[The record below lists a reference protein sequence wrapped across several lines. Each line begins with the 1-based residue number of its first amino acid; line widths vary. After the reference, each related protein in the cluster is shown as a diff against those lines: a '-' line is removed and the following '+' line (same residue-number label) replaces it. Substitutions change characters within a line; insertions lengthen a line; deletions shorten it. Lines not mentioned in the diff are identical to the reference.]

1 MGPSATRA
9 RHVTPFTTVGV
20 VAHPERDCR
29 EVAGDIRDWA
39 TEHGIRILTLEGP
52 SPLPAV
58 GEPVSDAVLAAS
70 AELVIAAGGDGTIL
84 RALAL
89 AGPARVPVLGV
100 NVGRLGFLA
109 EVEPA
114 ALPGALAAITAGEF
128 SLEDRLALAGHLTID
143 ENTVTLRASND
154 LVLGRTLGRGQA
166 AFAASV
172 DGELFARYV
181 GDGLIVS
188 TPTGST
194 AYSLSAGGPIVA
206 PMTQAILLTPIAPN
220 GVFDRSLVIAPTET
234 VRIDILEGSAP
245 VALERDGQRE
255 REVPAGAVL
264 EVSKSPDPGRL
275 VRLGGMNFY
284 GRARKKLRLA
294 DPPVLLSLP
303 DSGP

>member
-1 MGPSATRA
+1 
-9 RHVTPFTTVGV
+9 
-20 VAHPERDCR
+20 
-29 EVAGDIRDWA
+29 
-39 TEHGIRILTLEGP
+39 
-52 SPLPAV
+52 
-58 GEPVSDAVLAAS
+58 VLAAS

-89 AGPARVPVLGV
+89 AGPAGVPVLGV

-109 EVEPA
+109 EVEPS
-114 ALPGALAAITAGEF
+114 ALPAALAAITAGDF
-128 SLEDRLALAGHLTID
+128 TLEDRLALAGCLTV
-143 ENTVTLRASND
+143 EESTVTVRASND
-154 LVLGRTLGRGQA
+154 IVLGRTLGRGQA
-166 AFAASV
+166 GFAASV

-206 PMTQAILLTPIAPN
+206 PMTQAMLLTPIAPN

-294 DPPVLLSLP
+294 DPPVLLSAS
-303 DSGP
+303 DS

>member
-1 MGPSATRA
+1 
-9 RHVTPFTTVGV
+9 
-20 VAHPERDCR
+20 
-29 EVAGDIRDWA
+29 
-39 TEHGIRILTLEGP
+39 
-52 SPLPAV
+52 
-58 GEPVSDAVLAAS
+58 
-70 AELVIAAGGDGTIL
+70 
-84 RALAL
+84 
-89 AGPARVPVLGV
+89 
-100 NVGRLGFLA
+100 
-109 EVEPA
+109 
-114 ALPGALAAITAGEF
+114 
-128 SLEDRLALAGHLTID
+128 
-143 ENTVTLRASND
+143 
-154 LVLGRTLGRGQA
+154 VLGRTLGRGQA
-166 AFAASV
+166 GFAASV

-255 REVPAGAVL
+255 GEVPPGAVL

-275 VRLGGMNFY
+275 VRLGGTNFY

-294 DPPVLLSLP
+294 DPPVLLSAS
-303 DSGP
+303 DS